1 MTKHRLWSGVALI
14 AVAMAVSVA
23 DDGWL
28 PALPLVAGLF
38 LLVCS
43 FAETAHE

>member
-1 MTKHRLWSGVALI
+1 MLKHRLWAGVALI

-28 PALPLVAGLF
+28 SVMPLVAGVI

-43 FAETAHE
+43 FGEPAHD